1 VVPKKSKTSSGRD
14 VEPAGIILWHKR
26 ADKKDTKTQKNEDNM
41 DVYCES
47 FFEASFLTEGDGWMF
62 SLPALATTAGSARI
76 VTLSSHSDVV
86 GVEIVASA
94 LVVALPKELEFSEN
108 ASVVCVRRLCTRR
121 H

>member
-1 VVPKKSKTSSGRD
+1 MVPKKSKTSSGRD

-26 ADKKDTKTQKNEDNM
+26 ADKKDTKKQKNEDCM
-41 DVYCES
+41 GVHCES
-47 FFEASFLTEGDGWMF
+47 FFEASFLTEGDSWMF
-62 SLPALATTAGSARI
+62 SLPAAATTAGSARI

-94 LVVALPKELEFSEN
+94 LVVALPKKLELSKN
-108 ASVVCVRRLCTRR
+108 AAAISIRRLCTG